1 MRYHATFGSHFWS
14 SLHEGECFVSMVGHG
29 VVERAADP
37 DGLAGAEPGAVDR
50 HRRVDSAL
58 QELHAHGGLGLP
70 ADRTLEFL
78 SGDVDRLDRD
88 GQNDG
93 S

>member
-1 MRYHATFGSHFWS
+1 MPSGNTELYLSQRNLRLDRARGD
-14 SLHEGECFVSMVGHG
+14 

-50 HRRVDSAL
+50 HRRVDGAL
-58 QELHAHGGLGLP
+58 QEFHAHRGLRLS
-70 ADRTLEFL
+70 ADRTLELL
-78 SGDVDRLDRD
+78 SGDVDRLDRG